1 LQIPYVHPP
10 PLLPETIKSQRP
22 KKKQNKNKPKKN
34 QNNSTIYKNLQHS
47 LQLTNQIK
55 SNQKKSNL

>member
-1 LQIPYVHPP
+1 MYI
-10 PLLPETIKSQRP
+10 LLLFFPKPSKVKG

-47 LQLTNQIK
+47 LQPTNQIK